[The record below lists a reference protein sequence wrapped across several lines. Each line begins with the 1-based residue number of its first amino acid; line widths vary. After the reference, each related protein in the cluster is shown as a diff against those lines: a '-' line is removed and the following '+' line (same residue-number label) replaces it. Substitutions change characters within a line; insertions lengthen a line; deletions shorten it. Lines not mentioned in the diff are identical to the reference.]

1 MGVIATDEVSRPLS
15 PEAAKEEADSPHPSD
30 EVVRE
35 KHRCLFTEKKVCP
48 PISLLGYT
56 WVEEEVRTLFFRY
69 NNKLDIINLLS
80 WLHINTIPKDDDCL
94 ITFRVVRLD
103 TTLPL
108 KFVFMNKESKN
119 REFFYI
125 YKCLF

>member
-56 WVEEEVRTLFFRY
+56 WVEEEVRTLFFS
-69 NNKLDIINLLS
+69 LQQ
-80 WLHINTIPKDDDCL
+80 
-94 ITFRVVRLD
+94 
-103 TTLPL
+103 
-108 KFVFMNKESKN
+108 
-119 REFFYI
+119 
-125 YKCLF
+125 